1 MLKTILL
8 FLLIVSTAARAGDLT
23 YLIVTGVTNLP
34 LTVIITAVL
43 LVGYAII
50 LIMKRIFSG
59 NVTLRQ
65 FMAFYVLQ
73 GLVTIF
79 NLAFTAASTPLQ
91 VTWLEA
97 FAIGTLFDVL
107 VDALAVYFIQKQI
120 RSHYLAVAPSDLR
133 NKRAQ

>member
-8 FLLIVSTAARAGDLT
+8 LLLIVSAAARAGDLT
-23 YLIVTGVTNLP
+23 FLLVTGATNLP
-34 LTVIITAVL
+34 PAVIITTALMVL
-43 LVGYAII
+43 YALI

-65 FMAFYVLQ
+65 FMAFYVMQ
-73 GLVTIF
+73 GLVTVF
-79 NLAFTAASTPLQ
+79 NLAFTTISSPLQ

-107 VDALAVYFIQKQI
+107 VDVLAVYFIQKQI
-120 RSHYLAVAPSDLR
+120 RSHYLAVAPPDLR
-133 NKRAQ
+133 NRKS